1 MSSAAVRRAASILPA
16 QTGARAWHRSA
27 RAVPPS
33 LLPNHGPQAVR
44 WVLATGE
51 QKWDLQFET
60 NEDVMVALE
69 HVPPV
74 LGEHLQVNIEWN
86 PSRGNFVRRSG
97 AAVSPGG

>member
-1 MSSAAVRRAASILPA
+1 
-16 QTGARAWHRSA
+16 
-27 RAVPPS
+27 
-33 LLPNHGPQAVR
+33 
-44 WVLATGE
+44 
-51 QKWDLQFET
+51 
-60 NEDVMVALE
+60 MVALE